1 MPGRRP
7 GVAQHP
13 RRGLRGRARQALLMH
28 RSVAGPGAGACCCS
42 VSHAGAGV
50 RPPRV
55 ARRGRPAG
63 TCAERGSRARF
74 TRGGGCG
81 SGARTTGC
89 TLALPISPRPFLL
102 ARVAPSSTSQP
113 ACPPPGA
120 AARAGAAAALPTEA
134 SLPATRGE
142 SSRSA
147 ARGAAAGCRG
157 AAAPAGAGGDELPDE
172 DGDAEEPGTC
182 EGAERM
188 CERGPDAVGLC
199 SSLLAERQARQ
210 HVLGDGHGD
219 GLLRSK
225 VCCQGLPAGRRSPA
239 RCNTL
244 RARSGAVSASV
255 DPTDGID
262 CIAPGAAACWLR
274 KKFITGCRSARGAR
288 GAAFR
293 AQELRSCGRAR
304 QAVNA
309 RCTASV
315 HAAALPLRGLQAGQ
329 HVGPKR
335 ALALCW
341 RQACSAAL

>member
-157 AAAPAGAGGDELPDE
+157 AAAPAGARGAPLPGG
-172 DGDAEEPGTC
+172 GGRGGGGGGG
-182 EGAERM
+182 GA
-188 CERGPDAVGLC
+188 
-199 SSLLAERQARQ
+199 
-210 HVLGDGHGD
+210 
-219 GLLRSK
+219 
-225 VCCQGLPAGRRSPA
+225 AGRRRRRRVAGRGRRRGGA
-239 RCNTL
+239 RHL
-244 RARSGAVSASV
+244 RGRGAHVRARPGRCRALLLLA
-255 DPTDGID
+255 
-262 CIAPGAAACWLR
+262 CRAPGQAARARGWARGWAAPQQSLLPGPASRQAEPGALQYLESAQRRRQRLR
-274 KKFITGCRSARGAR
+274 GSHRRHRLHRARRGSVLVAKEVHHGVPLSAR
-288 GAAFR
+288 R
-293 AQELRSCGRAR
+293 AW
-304 QAVNA
+304 
-309 RCTASV
+309 RC
-315 HAAALPLRGLQAGQ
+315 L
-329 HVGPKR
+329 
-335 ALALCW
+335 
-341 RQACSAAL
+341 